1 MSCVEKIIG
10 YMRSTGEANTETVLG
25 LAKKRAE
32 ELGIKDIVVAST
44 RGVTGVKAS
53 ETLKGFNVIV
63 VTHCTGFSE
72 PGLQRLTEE
81 NRKLI
86 ERNDARI
93 LTSTHAFANVER
105 AIKDKFNTA
114 YPTEIIAQTLRIF
127 CQGMKVVVEIAAMAA
142 DAGMIPTDRDVISI
156 AGSSKGADTA
166 VVIRPANTNRIFDM
180 AVREIIAKPTSN

>member
-1 MSCVEKIIG
+1 MEKIIG

>member
-1 MSCVEKIIG
+1 VEKIIG
-10 YMRSTGEANTETVLG
+10 YMRSTGEANTETVLR

-32 ELGIKDIVVAST
+32 ELEIRDIVVAST
-44 RGVTGVKAS
+44 RGMTGVKAS

-86 ERNDARI
+86 EKNGARI

-127 CQGMKVVVEIAAMAA
+127 GQGMKVVVEIAAMAA
-142 DAGMIPTDRDVISI
+142 DAGIIPTDRDVISI

>member
-1 MSCVEKIIG
+1 MSYVEKITG
-10 YMRSTGEANTETVLG
+10 YMQSTGEANTDTVLR

-32 ELGIKDIVVAST
+32 ELGIRNIVVAST

-53 ETLKGFNVIV
+53 ETLKSFSVTV
-63 VTHCTGFSE
+63 VTHCAGFSE
-72 PGLQRLTEE
+72 PGLQQLTED

-86 ERNDARI
+86 ERNGARI

-114 YPTEIIAQTLRIF
+114 YPTEIIAQTLRMF
-127 CQGMKVVVEIAAMAA
+127 GQGMKVAVEIVAMAA
-142 DAGMIPTDRDVISI
+142 DAGMIPIDRDVISI
-156 AGSSKGADTA
+156 AGTNKGADTA
-166 VVIRPANTNRIFDM
+166 VVIRPANTNRIFDV